1 VLTAAMLALAAGVL
15 AWPARTAR
23 ARLHPGGRWRRVLR
37 RLVLPARSVAPAV
50 LGAGLA
56 GAVLIGPGGAVAGA
70 AVAGTAGSRW
80 RARCD
85 RRDRVVATA
94 GLADALGMLVSE
106 LRAGAHPATA
116 AEAAA
121 ADATPGTAGAL
132 GTAAAAARLGGD
144 VPGVLRAHDTREL
157 RPWLDRLANA
167 WGLADRHGVPLADLI
182 DAVRVDL
189 EHRTRFAAEVD
200 ARLAGPRA
208 TAAVLAGLPVLGLA
222 LGQAIGAGPVAVLAG
237 TTAGQVLL
245 VVGTGLACA
254 GVLWSARIAAVA
266 VSS

>member
-1 VLTAAMLALAAGVL
+1 MLALAAAVL
-15 AWPARTAR
+15 AWPAGTAR
-23 ARLHPGGRWRRVLR
+23 ARLRPDGRWRRVVGR
-37 RLVLPARSVAPAV
+37 WAMPARSLAPAV
-50 LGAGLA
+50 LAAGLA

-80 RARCD
+80 RARRN
-85 RRDRVVATA
+85 RRDRTVATT

-121 ADATPGTAGAL
+121 ADAPPGAAGAL
-132 GTAAAAARLGGD
+132 ATAAAAARLGGD
-144 VPGVLRAHDTREL
+144 VPAVLRAHDAPAL
-157 RPWLDRLANA
+157 RPWLDRLADA

-182 DAVRVDL
+182 EAVRVDV

-208 TAAVLAGLPVLGLA
+208 TAAVLAGLPLLGLA
-222 LGQAIGAGPVAVLAG
+222 LGQAIGADPVRVLAG
-237 TTAGQVLL
+237 TTAGQGLL

-254 GVLWSARIAAVA
+254 GVLWSARIVAAAVP
-266 VSS
+266 S